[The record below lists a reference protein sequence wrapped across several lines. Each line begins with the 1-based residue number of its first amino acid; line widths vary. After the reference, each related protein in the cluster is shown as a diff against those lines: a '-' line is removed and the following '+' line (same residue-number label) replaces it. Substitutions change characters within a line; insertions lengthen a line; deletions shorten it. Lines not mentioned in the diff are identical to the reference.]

1 MKNKP
6 AYQIIEDKEKR
17 KAEVRIYGPI
27 NSRAEIMK
35 AYYGDE
41 RVSDVS
47 AFGFAKVI
55 EGLDVDEIDVCIN
68 SYGGEVAEALAIYS
82 ALKRHKAKI
91 HTIVDGFCCSA
102 ATIIF
107 CAGATR
113 TVGKLALMMI
123 HNCRSYVGYSDSDG
137 LRKAAEDNDVING
150 ASIEAYKAVSNLPE
164 EKIREMMKKETWMNA
179 EKCVKYGF
187 ATDIAD
193 DEDDE
198 DEGAEQ
204 DAFQLVRNA
213 VLKAAQEE
221 PSILARIEEEI
232 RQIRQRLT
240 PEPAPPEEDNKRI
253 ADYFAN
259 MF

>member
-35 AYYGDE
+35 AHYGDE

-68 SYGGEVAEALAIYS
+68 SY
-82 ALKRHKAKI
+82 
-91 HTIVDGFCCSA
+91 
-102 ATIIF
+102 
-107 CAGATR
+107 GATR

-259 MF
+259 MI

>member
-35 AYYGDE
+35 AHYGDE

-107 CAGATR
+107 CVGATR

-164 EKIREMMKKETWMNA
+164 EKIREMMK
-179 EKCVKYGF
+179 
-187 ATDIAD
+187 
-193 DEDDE
+193 
-198 DEGAEQ
+198 
-204 DAFQLVRNA
+204 
-213 VLKAAQEE
+213 
-221 PSILARIEEEI
+221 
-232 RQIRQRLT
+232 
-240 PEPAPPEEDNKRI
+240 
-253 ADYFAN
+253 
-259 MF
+259 